1 MKHLQYGISGKNFI
15 LKITNGEINGRG
27 TSRGNTEEI
36 VFEKEQELLKNVYEM
51 RKELLDTGRW
61 EITKKQSTTQPSF
74 IRTDF
79 MDGAITND
87 TW

>member
-1 MKHLQYGISGKNFI
+1 
-15 LKITNGEINGRG
+15 
-27 TSRGNTEEI
+27 
-36 VFEKEQELLKNVYEM
+36 M

-87 TW
+87 TWQEIKMIFIFFIILLLLSNYDNNIWNETCYRGPIKDEWVK